1 MRYAVLL
8 VGILLAAM
16 MLRAEDGPPA
26 EAWTR
31 RVDAMLDRMLRDR
44 GVAEVA
50 TSSLRVEPARAAS
63 PEERVLKA
71 HGLPVDLIAV
81 AKVESAL
88 DPQARSPKGAL
99 GMWQLM
105 PATARQFGLAE
116 ADRTDP
122 VRSTV
127 AAARLLRYLYSR
139 FDDWRLALAAYNA
152 GEGAVDRAIRRAR
165 SRDFAE
171 IARRRLLP
179 EETLEYVPKV
189 SALRLSEPATAN
201 PSTAKAF
208 PERTIVWAKPQ

>member
-1 MRYAVLL
+1 MIMFAL
-8 VGILLAAM
+8 
-16 MLRAEDGPPA
+16 MLRAEDGPPS
-26 EAWTR
+26 EPWMR
-31 RVDAMLDRMLRDR
+31 RVDAVLDRMLRDR
-44 GVAEVA
+44 GVAEAA
-50 TSSLRVEPARAAS
+50 TSSRRAEPARESS
-63 PEERVLKA
+63 PEERVLMA

-88 DPQARSPKGAL
+88 DPRARSPKGAL

-105 PATARQFGLAE
+105 PATAQRFGLAE

-152 GEGAVDRAIRRAR
+152 GEGAVDRAIRQAG

-179 EETLEYVPKV
+179 GETLQYVPKV
-189 SALRLSEPATAN
+189 SALRRHEPSAN
-201 PSTAKAF
+201 RNT
-208 PERTIVWAKPQ
+208 PEQTIVWAKPR